1 MSVKHHASDPDEV
14 IAAYDLDPA
23 AHDALKCVA
32 TMENLT
38 RQLRYALKGEDGN
51 ERGEVDAERLI
62 VIACRLV
69 RDEVKKRWSL
79 NGAEAVRIRE
89 PKLAP
94 SYRVL
99 EPEPEAPKPTDP
111 FSNW

>member
-1 MSVKHHASDPDEV
+1 MTVKHHASDPDEV

-32 TMENLT
+32 TMERLT
-38 RQLRYALKGEDGN
+38 RRIRFALKGEDGH
-51 ERGEVDAERLI
+51 ERGVVDAERLI

-79 NGAEAVRIRE
+79 NGAEAVRIKCDQID
-89 PKLAP
+89 PDAP
-94 SYRVL
+94 RCAQKQ
-99 EPEPEAPKPTDP
+99 EAPQPTDP

>member
-1 MSVKHHASDPDEV
+1 MSGVKHHASDPDEV

-23 AHDALKCVA
+23 ARDALKCVA

-38 RQLRYALKGEDGN
+38 RQIRYALKGEDGN

-79 NGAEAVRIRE
+79 NGAQPVTI
-89 PKLAP
+89 PKAQ
-94 SYRVL
+94 
-99 EPEPEAPKPTDP
+99 EPESKPELKVPQVETDG